1 MEENKLLEKC
11 VLCPHECKVN
21 RNEGKLGRCKAGKN
35 IKIALA
41 NLHYF
46 EEPCISGE
54 NGSGTVFFSGC
65 NLNCKYCQNYKIS
78 QELLGK
84 EISIEELA
92 EEFLKLQNMKAN
104 NINLVT
110 GVMYVPK
117 IIDAIKI
124 AKEKGLNI
132 PIVYN
137 SSGYESVETIK
148 LLDGYIDVYLPDLK
162 YYDSDLGI
170 KYSGIKNYFEN
181 ATNAIKEM
189 YKQVGEADFD
199 ENGVIK
205 KGIIIRHLVLP
216 NNIENSKNAL
226 KWIKETFGNKI
237 LVSIMAQYFPTN
249 KAKDITELNRKLT
262 QEEYDEI
269 EQFVFDLE
277 LDGYMQDLEENEEQY
292 VPDFEKY
299 QKN

>member
-170 KYSGIKNYFEN
+170 KYSGIKNYFEK

-199 ENGVIK
+199 ENGIIK

-249 KAKDITELNRKLT
+249 KAKNITELNRKLT

>member
-92 EEFLKLQNMKAN
+92 EEFLKLQNMNAN

-199 ENGVIK
+199 ENGIIK

>member
-92 EEFLKLQNMKAN
+92 EEFLKLQNMNAN

-148 LLDGYIDVYLPDLK
+148 LLDGYIDVYLPDFK
-162 YYDSDLGI
+162 YCDNELGI

-199 ENGVIK
+199 ENGIIK

-216 NNIENSKNAL
+216 NNIENSKNVL

>member
-110 GVMYVPK
+110 GVMYVPQ
-117 IIDAIKI
+117 IIKAIKI
-124 AKEKGLNI
+124 AREKGLNI

-162 YYDSDLGI
+162 YCDNELGI

-199 ENGVIK
+199 ENGIIK

-249 KAKDITELNRKLT
+249 KAKDISELNRKLT